1 MKLQRMLVVLTA
13 ANLVLLGFLLTRGGA
28 VSAQNDSAVLRG
40 RALEIVDAQGRVR
53 ASLSIL
59 PATPADATSAGQ
71 AYPETVILRLM
82 NTRGRPAV
90 KISTSDQGSGL
101 NVTGSADSLET
112 YVTMT
117 SSGNSSQLKV
127 RNEDGR
133 QQLIK
138 P

>member
-1 MKLQRMLVVLTA
+1 MKLQRTLMLLTA
-13 ANLVLLGFLLTRGGA
+13 ANLVLLGFLLTRGAA
-28 VSAQNDSAVLRG
+28 VSAQSDASVLRA

-53 ASLSIL
+53 ASLGIL
-59 PATPADATSAGQ
+59 PATPADAASTGQ

-101 NVTGSADSLET
+101 SVTGSAESHET
-112 YVTMT
+112 YVSMG
-117 SSGNSSQLKV
+117 SSGESSQLTL
-127 RNEDGR
+127 RDENGR
-133 QQLIK
+133 QQVIK